1 MKTFLAWV
9 IANIGGVMLVPVFI
23 IYEILLFTGH
33 LFIGTETDF
42 VSMAIL
48 LPILIV
54 LLYGILGGSP
64 SKGFIGDLMNCIC
77 MAIVYILTYFIMDS
91 PEYSFLTI
99 YFWGIIP
106 AAIIALL
113 AAGFTAVNM
122 DEVVSRRMMYINSQA
137 EMFEVTLLYTFNR
150 FVATF
155 SAIGYVFLM
164 IALYNKY
171 SM

>member
-1 MKTFLAWV
+1 
-9 IANIGGVMLVPVFI
+9 
-23 IYEILLFTGH
+23 
-33 LFIGTETDF
+33 
-42 VSMAIL
+42 
-48 LPILIV
+48 
-54 LLYGILGGSP
+54 
-64 SKGFIGDLMNCIC
+64 
-77 MAIVYILTYFIMDS
+77 MDS
-91 PEYSFLTI
+91 PEYSFLTT

-106 AAIIALL
+106 AAIIAIL
-113 AAGFTAVNM
+113 AAGFTAINM

-137 EMFEVTLLYTFNR
+137 DMFEVTLLYTFNR